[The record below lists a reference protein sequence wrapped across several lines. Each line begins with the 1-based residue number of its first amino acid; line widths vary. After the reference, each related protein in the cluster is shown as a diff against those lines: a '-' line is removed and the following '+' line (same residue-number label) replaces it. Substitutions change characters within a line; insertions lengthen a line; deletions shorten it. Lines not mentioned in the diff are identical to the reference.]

1 VKKIIAGILIVSALA
16 LAFSFGIGLDES
28 PKTQEVAYGIG
39 LDE

>member
-1 VKKIIAGILIVSALA
+1 VKKIIAGILIVSA